1 MRRIVNLTYVRTP
14 MLQLN
19 FENAAW
25 KKKKH
30 FVIEPETVADA
41 IVKQLH
47 SGMGG
52 QIVLPGRYLFATTI
66 GAWPAWMQESLRNMM
81 GKESAWLGD
90 KGKAKNEPDYVG
102 FGK

>member
-1 MRRIVNLTYVRTP
+1 MRRVVNLAYVRTP
-14 MLQLN
+14 MLQMN

-25 KKKKH
+25 KEKNH
-30 FVIEPETVADA
+30 FVIEPETVADEV
-41 IVKQLH
+41 IKQLH

-81 GKESAWLGD
+81 GKESTWLGD
-90 KGKAKNEPDYVG
+90 KGKAKNEPDYEG
-102 FGK
+102 LGK